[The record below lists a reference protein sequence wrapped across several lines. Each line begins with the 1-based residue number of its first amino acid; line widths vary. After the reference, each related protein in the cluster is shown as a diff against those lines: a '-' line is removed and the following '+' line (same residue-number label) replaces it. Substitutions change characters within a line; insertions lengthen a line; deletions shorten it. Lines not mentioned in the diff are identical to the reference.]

1 MSYGGVSANAN
12 LSAISEGRRLVNVN
26 SKHPTFFPF
35 IISSLSLWES
45 ECLASYNARSLFPF
59 RLKYNYFNL
68 DHLQQ
73 SNRALAN
80 FFPLRLLLFCNDFR
94 KKKKKDHDFRK
105 KKKVNK

>member
-12 LSAISEGRRLVNVN
+12 LSAILEGRRLVNVN
-26 SKHPTFFPF
+26 SKHPTFFSF

-45 ECLASYNARSLFPF
+45 ESLASYNAHSLFSF
-59 RLKYNYFNL
+59 CLEYNYFNL

-94 KKKKKDHDFRK
+94 KKKKDHDFRK